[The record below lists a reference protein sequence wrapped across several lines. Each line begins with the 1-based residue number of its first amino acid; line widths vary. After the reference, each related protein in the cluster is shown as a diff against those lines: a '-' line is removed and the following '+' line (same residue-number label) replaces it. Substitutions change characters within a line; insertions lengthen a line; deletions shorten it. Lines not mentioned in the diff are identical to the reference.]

1 MTKNVATR
9 WAVSMILTSAM
20 ALGGCAAGTD
30 SNEDDGTKDTQ
41 ATAQLKF
48 AKCMRA
54 NGVDVP
60 DPEPDSG
67 MIKLGPGDE
76 TGSVTRDTLEKAQKA
91 CAKYLKQMGG
101 PAGGETSQAD
111 KTRMLK
117 FAACMRKQGVDMPD
131 PDFSND
137 KGGVTFELPQNGGA
151 KGDVAGGPGDPAF
164 QTAHEACKKYF
175 GPES

>member
-1 MTKNVATR
+1 MTKSSSTR
-9 WAVSMILTSAM
+9 WLIAMILMSVT
-20 ALGGCAAGTD
+20 ALGGCGADKDANRGN
-30 SNEDDGTKDTQ
+30 SSKDT
-41 ATAQLKF
+41 AASAQLKF

-67 MIKLGPGDE
+67 MIKLGPGDY
-76 TGSVTRDTLEKAQKA
+76 GSVSRETLEKAQKA

-101 PAGGETSQAD
+101 AAGGELDQAD

-137 KGGVTFELPQNGGA
+137 KGGVTFELPKNSGH
-151 KGDVAGGPGDPAF
+151 KGNVAGGPGDPAF
-164 QTAHEACKKYF
+164 QDAHEACRKYF
-175 GPES
+175 GPAA